1 MLPRRIVNHQS
12 PITTDRQ
19 SSINNIGVPRDQQP
33 PRIGISRC
41 LLGDEVRYDGG
52 HKRDPFLV
60 STFGRFVEWVPV
72 CPEVEVGMGT
82 PRESIQLVAAD
93 DGVPSDGQSVRLVG
107 VKSRQD
113 WTMAMMTFA
122 ASRVRE
128 LTSADLAGYVLKKDS
143 PSCGLERVRVHHPS
157 DSPRSLKAGASRVT
171 RTGRG
176 LFAEA
181 LVRELPNLPIEE
193 EGRLNDPALRENFVE
208 RVFAYQR
215 LRTLFTGRW
224 TIHQLVVF
232 HSIHKLQLLSHSR
245 QGYAEL
251 GRLVAGAV
259 KHPRHDLSTTYQR
272 LFMTTLARLAT
283 PGRHS
288 DVMMHAIGHLKRLI
302 QPDDRD
308 ELLAAIADHRRGI
321 VPLIVPIT
329 LLRHHV
335 RRHDVGYLKD
345 QTYLEP
351 HPREMALRN
360 HV

>member
-1 MLPRRIVNHQS
+1 MS
-12 PITTDRQ
+12 
-19 SSINNIGVPRDQQP
+19 RDLAP

-52 HKRDPFLV
+52 HKRDAFLV

-82 PRESIQLVAAD
+82 PREAIHLVASG
-93 DGVPSDGQSVRLVG
+93 DGVPSNTQSVRLLG
-107 VKSRQD
+107 VRSGED
-113 WTMAMMTFA
+113 WTTRMTSFA
-122 ASRVRE
+122 SSRVRE
-128 LTSADLAGYVLKKDS
+128 LKSADLAGYVLKKDS
-143 PSCGLERVRVHHPS
+143 PSCGLERVRVHS
-157 DSPRSLKAGASRVT
+157 GAHVT
-171 RTGRG
+171 RSGRG

-181 LVRELPNLPIEE
+181 LVTELPNLPVEE

-215 LRTLFTGRW
+215 LRALFTGRW
-224 TIHQLVVF
+224 TTHSLVVF
-232 HSIHKLQLLSHSR
+232 HSRHKLQLLSHSR

-251 GRLVAGAV
+251 GRLVADVV
-259 KHPRHDLSTTYQR
+259 KYSRRDLSATYQR
-272 LFMTTLARLAT
+272 LFMATLARLAT

-288 DVMMHAIGHLKRLI
+288 DVMMHSIGHLKRLI
-302 QPDDRD
+302 QTGDRE
-308 ELLAAIADHRRGI
+308 ELLAAIDDHRRGI

-351 HPREMALRN
+351 HPRELALRN

>member
-1 MLPRRIVNHQS
+1 MTAPNNNQESSIS
-12 PITTDRQ
+12 KESTISDRQ
-19 SSINNIGVPRDQQP
+19 STITLVPREQHP

-41 LLGDEVRYDGG
+41 LLGDEVRHDGG

-82 PRESIQLVAAD
+82 PREAIQLVASH
-93 DGVPSDGQSVRLVG
+93 DGERSAGQPVRLVG
-107 VKSRQD
+107 VKSRED
-113 WTMAMMTFA
+113 WTTRMTTFA
-122 ASRVRE
+122 VSRVRE
-128 LTSADLAGYVLKKDS
+128 LKSADLAGYVLKKDS
-143 PSCGLERVRVHHPS
+143 PSCGLERVRVH
-157 DSPRSLKAGASRVT
+157 DGDRMF

-181 LVRELPNLPIEE
+181 LVGALPNLPIEE

-215 LRTLFTGRW
+215 LRALFSGRW
-224 TIHQLVVF
+224 TIHALVVF
-232 HSIHKLQLLSHSR
+232 HSMHKLQLLSHSR

-259 KHPRHDLSTTYQR
+259 KHPRRDLSQTYQQ

-283 PGRHS
+283 PGRQS
-288 DVMMHAIGHLKRLI
+288 DVMLHAIGHVKRLI
-302 QPDDRD
+302 QPGDRD
-308 ELLAAIADHRRGI
+308 ELLAAIEDHRRGI

-335 RRHDVGYLKD
+335 RRYDVGYLKD
-345 QTYLEP
+345 QTYLDP
-351 HPREMALRN
+351 HPRELALRN

>member
-1 MLPRRIVNHQS
+1 MPREL
-12 PITTDRQ
+12 D
-19 SSINNIGVPRDQQP
+19 P

-41 LLGDEVRYDGG
+41 LLGDEVRHDGG

-82 PRESIQLVAAD
+82 PREAIHLVASA
-93 DGVPSDGQSVRLVG
+93 DGVPGGAQMVRLVG
-107 VKSRQD
+107 VKSRKD
-113 WTMAMMTFA
+113 WTARMATFA
-122 ASRVRE
+122 ASRSQE
-128 LTSADLAGYVLKKDS
+128 LKSADLAGYVLKKDS
-143 PSCGLERVRVHHPS
+143 PSCGLERVRVR
-157 DSPRSLKAGASRVT
+157 DGERVT
-171 RTGRG
+171 RSGRG

-181 LVRELPNLPIEE
+181 LVTEFPNLPIEE

-215 LRTLFTGRW
+215 VRALFTGRW
-224 TIHQLVVF
+224 SIHALVVF
-232 HSIHKLQLLSHSR
+232 HSRHKLQLLSHSR
-245 QGYAEL
+245 QGYSEL

-259 KHPRHDLSTTYQR
+259 KHSRRDVSATYQR
-272 LFMTTLARLAT
+272 VFMATLARLAT

-288 DVMMHAIGHLKRLI
+288 DVMMHAVGHFKRLI
-302 QPDDRD
+302 QSGDRD
-308 ELLAAIADHRRGI
+308 ELLAAIDDHRRGI
-321 VPLIVPIT
+321 VPLVVPIT

-351 HPREMALRN
+351 HPRELALRN